1 MKTKQSASLGKLT
14 DFTVPP
20 TPDERITALEKRVA
34 TLEALLAETMIA
46 LDGVNSQPREKVKP
60 SPRGS
65 KPPARAQAKKNASQ
79 SNPTPGVAIPEGV
92 TTEILSAVEKAVTET
107 QGQQR
112 SAIADAL
119 SMDPKLCGRALS
131 FLCTQKKLLMQ
142 TEVDGEKKRTLFFVS
157 GGVRK

>member
-1 MKTKQSASLGKLT
+1 MKTKQSKALGHLN

-20 TPDERITALEKRVA
+20 TPDDRINALEKRVA
-34 TLEALLAETMIA
+34 TLEGLVNDILQQ
-46 LDGVNSQPREKVKP
+46 LDRVSTQPREKVKP
-60 SPRGS
+60 PPRTSKSPARS
-65 KPPARAQAKKNASQ
+65 PKPPTSAEM
-79 SNPTPGVAIPEGV
+79 PEGV
-92 TTEILSAVEKAVTET
+92 TAEILAAVEKAVTET

-119 SMDPKLCGRALS
+119 SMDQKLCGRALS

-142 TEVDGEKKRTLFFVS
+142 TEVDGEKKRTRFFVS

>member
-1 MKTKQSASLGKLT
+1 MKTKQSRTLGHLN

-20 TPDERITALEKRVA
+20 TPDDRMSALEKRVA
-34 TLEALLAETMIA
+34 TLEMLVNDILQQ
-46 LDGVNSQPREKVKP
+46 LDRVSTQPREKVKP
-60 SPRGS
+60 PPRKS
-65 KPPARAQAKKNASQ
+65 KPLARSPKQQTRAEMPA
-79 SNPTPGVAIPEGV
+79 GV
-92 TTEILSAVEKAVTET
+92 TAEILAAVEKAVTET

-119 SMDPKLCGRALS
+119 SMDQKLCGRALS

-142 TEVDGEKKRTLFFVS
+142 TEVDGEKKRTRFFVS